1 MGIDAVVVPTGVTED
16 GAVVIP
22 KDAYRVGWYRFGPA
36 PGADEGSAV
45 IVGHVDSKTQGRGAL
60 FTLVGI
66 DVGDVVTV
74 TNARGERLKYR
85 VVARE
90 VLEKKGLPVAEL
102 FARSGPGSPD
112 GHHLRR
118 PLPRWTRVATRT
130 TWS

>member
-36 PGADEGSAV
+36 PGADAGSAV

-60 FTLVGI
+60 FSLVGI

-74 TNARGERLKYR
+74 TNA
-85 VVARE
+85 A
-90 VLEKKGLPVAEL
+90 
-102 FARSGPGSPD
+102 
-112 GHHLRR
+112 
-118 PLPRWTRVATRT
+118 W
-130 TWS
+130 